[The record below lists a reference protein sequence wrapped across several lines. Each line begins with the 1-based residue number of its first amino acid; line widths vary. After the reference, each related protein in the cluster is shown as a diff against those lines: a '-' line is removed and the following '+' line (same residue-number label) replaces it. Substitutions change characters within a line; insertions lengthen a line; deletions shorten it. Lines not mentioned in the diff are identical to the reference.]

1 LAALTF
7 AHLARAA
14 AAILALAAGDM
25 VLLRFAG
32 ALPLAALTFAH
43 LALAAAA
50 ILARP
55 AALILRRFPG
65 PRTTAAPEGLREAP
79 KRDDSS
85 DSSSSIRS
93 LIETALFNSA
103 TVSAISALFVI
114 NTGTYAG
121 FLKNVKYYFHVIDR
135 FTRNLG

>member
-1 LAALTF
+1 MCAYFLAAFTL

-14 AAILALAAGDM
+14 AAILARAAGDM
-25 VLLRFAG
+25 VLLRFTG

-50 ILARP
+50 IRARP

-65 PRTTAAPEGLREAP
+65 PPATAAPEDLGESPKTEA
-79 KRDDSS
+79 SS

-93 LIETALFNSA
+93 LIATALFNSA
-103 TVSAISALFVI
+103 TVRAVNALFVI
-114 NTGTYAG
+114 WRGTYAV
-121 FLKNVKYYFHVIDR
+121 L
-135 FTRNLG
+135 